1 MQWLHSLPNLFFFC
15 GLVYIQVIH
24 CALKKTWGNLN
35 MSLVN
40 GPVREARKVLSS
52 IGYDQISYLWV
63 LSKKLSILSVNFIV
77 LTSHSGF
84 FFFLLVD
91 LVCFE
96 AKYLTGRRGRML
108 WSPTRNPPLVAIFD
122 IFLISRLPVCGAQAP
137 LGDVRNEAMFDVM
150 DRWGL
155 NPTGSRSS
163 LNMVFTFQ
171 SVIITYTQCGCW
183 LWREKSCRLCRTLT
197 SCLALRHMSSV

>member
-1 MQWLHSLPNLFFFC
+1 MISF
-15 GLVYIQVIH
+15 I
-24 CALKKTWGNLN
+24 K
-35 MSLVN
+35 S
-40 GPVREARKVLSS
+40 
-52 IGYDQISYLWV
+52 ISYLWI
-63 LSKKLSILSVNFIV
+63 LSKILSILSVNFIV

-91 LVCFE
+91 LLCFE

-122 IFLISRLPVCGAQAP
+122 IFLISRLPVCRAQAP
-137 LGDVRNEAMFDVM
+137 LGDVRNEAIVDVM

-163 LNMVFTFQ
+163 LNMVFTVSYYYVPNVDVDFGERRVVVCAG
-171 SVIITYTQCGCW
+171 SW
-183 LWREKSCRLCRTLT
+183 H
-197 SCLALRHMSSV
+197 LALRCVTCCLCNEPLLPSGWCGCSSSMFP